1 MSAAHNTKS
10 SGLVVDYLEWQTELR
25 PGVSVEL
32 IEVVVGKIDLS
43 ALYVKPGTA
52 LELDE
57 IEFLEAKIAL

>member
-1 MSAAHNTKS
+1 MTEPANPNIT
-10 SGLVVDYLEWQTELR
+10 GLVIDYLEWKTELR

-32 IEVVVGKIDLS
+32 IEVAGGKIDLS

>member
-1 MSAAHNTKS
+1 MTPSKPL
-10 SGLVVDYLEWQTELR
+10 SGLIVDYLEWKTELR

-32 IEVVVGKIDLS
+32 IETIGGRIDLS
-43 ALYVKPGTA
+43 QLYVKPGTA